1 MDGTQKSREVQGT
14 YPRATS
20 ARKEGDALPGNRLRD
35 HWRSPSSGRGGG
47 RRRQEAAESELR
59 GSLHSDATRCS
70 GEERCSGPVGRDSLE
85 EGEGWQGRACSPLT
99 PHGSCNATTSMVPS
113 QSLLCVGRSIATP
126 LRESN
131 RGPGQPGPRI
141 ARARCSTD
149 CAAQV
154 RVRIDSSVAFM
165 LISPCHFLDHE
176 TKWLRE

>member
-20 ARKEGDALPGNRLRD
+20 ARKEGDALAGNRLRD

-99 PHGSCNATTSMVPS
+99 PHPSRLLQCYYLHGALAILALRRSLDSHPTS
-113 QSLLCVGRSIATP
+113 
-126 LRESN
+126 REQQ
-131 RGPGQPGPRI
+131 R
-141 ARARCSTD
+141 ARAARAPNCARQVLDGLCSAGA
-149 CAAQV
+149 CSH
-154 RVRIDSSVAFM
+154 R
-165 LISPCHFLDHE
+165 L
-176 TKWLRE
+176 